1 MELKDQEGLKSL
13 TVMQGAMPRLELLQ
27 IDNCIHIDENGFS
40 SVSSL
45 PSLRE
50 VMLKGD
56 HNEELMKNLRD
67 QIALNQNEPILKGA

>member
-1 MELKDQEGLKSL
+1 MD
-13 TVMQGAMPRLELLQ
+13 ELLSEQ
-27 IDNCIHIDENGFS
+27 RTLFKFSARDFPEPYNENGFS
-40 SVSSL
+40 GVSSL